1 MSRAPRAVS
10 EAASGWGDDAGDA
23 GGVAGCVV
31 GGGVVGDADVAG
43 SAVGVA
49 AAVDAVEAAAGCAEG
64 DVVAGGGGTEPLI
77 AAANAV
83 RLARAVVSLALV
95 SSSKVTAAVAFE
107 GEVPVVPVGF
117 DPIGVV
123 ALAAPVADVS
133 CGDSVGLLV

>member
-1 MSRAPRAVS
+1 M
-10 EAASGWGDDAGDA
+10 
-23 GGVAGCVV
+23 
-31 GGGVVGDADVAG
+31 AG

-133 CGDSVGLLV
+133 VGRWRAAGWCVGGSSEVWVSSCEVSGMVKRVGERSSRGGCGDSVGLLV